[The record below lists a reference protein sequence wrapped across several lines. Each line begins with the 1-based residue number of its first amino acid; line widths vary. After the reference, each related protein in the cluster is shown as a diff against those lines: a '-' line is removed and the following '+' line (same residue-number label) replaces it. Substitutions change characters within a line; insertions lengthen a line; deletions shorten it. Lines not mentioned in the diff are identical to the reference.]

1 MMMRSERLTA
11 EPIVPGH
18 LAELCR
24 MHCDARVMA
33 TLGGLR
39 SDASSAAFLAAS
51 LEHWRKHGYGLW
63 VWRDPANGAFVGRAG
78 IRHALVEG
86 KPEVEL
92 AYALMAEYW
101 GRGLATEIG
110 RALLAFGQ
118 ESLGLSGIVAFTLTS
133 NRGSQNVMKK
143 LGLRFERDIV
153 HDSEPHVL
161 YRSAGAGPKGVG
173 GP

>member
-1 MMMRSERLTA
+1 MTKLRSERLTA
-11 EPIVPGH
+11 EPIGPGH

-24 MHCDARVMA
+24 MHRDARVMV

-39 SDASSAAFLAAS
+39 SDTVSAAFLASS
-51 LEHWRKHGYGLW
+51 LEHWQKHGYGLW
-63 VWRDPANGAFVGRAG
+63 VWRDKANGTFVGRAG
-78 IRHALVEG
+78 LRHTLVEG
-86 KPEVEL
+86 KPEIEL

-101 GRGLATEIG
+101 GRGLATELA

-118 ESLGLSGIVAFTLTS
+118 ERIGLNDIVAFTLTT
-133 NRGSQNVMKK
+133 NRGSQNVMQK

-161 YRSAGAGPKGVG
+161 YRTPSAAADP
-173 GP
+173 